1 LSEPSLDPQAQ
12 SLLDAAAASGLPPVF
27 SIPVSEARD
36 RMRAGFISDAPL
48 ESVQEVADLVVPA
61 PQGGIRTRLYR
72 PSDGVLPL
80 IVFFHGG
87 GWTLNDLDTH
97 DRVCRRL
104 ANSTEAVV
112 LSVDYRRSPE
122 FPYPAPIDDSYLVTV
137 WAIANADRL
146 HVDPARVCVAG
157 DSSGGT
163 NATVVALL
171 ARDRGL
177 PPLRYQVLL
186 YPVTDAPSMESP
198 SYREREVGYS
208 LGRAFMEWFWEQ
220 YTTPGLDLDDPYL
233 CPLRAQNLAGLP
245 PALIL
250 TAEFDPLRDEG
261 RRYAERLRDAGVDVE
276 YRNVENQM
284 HGFMMQTAVIDRAAV
299 EFDLVAASIRTA
311 LA

>member
-1 LSEPSLDPQAQ
+1 MSEPILDPQAQ
-12 SLLDAAAASGLPPVF
+12 ALLDAAVASGLPPVF
-27 SIPVSEARD
+27 TVSVSEARD
-36 RMRAGFISDAPL
+36 RMRAGFITDAPL
-48 ESVQEVADLVVPA
+48 ESVQHVADLLIPA
-61 PQGGIRTRLYR
+61 PQGGLMTRLYR
-72 PSDGVLPL
+72 PSEGILPL

-104 ANSTEAVV
+104 ANSTGAVV

-122 FPYPAPIDDSYLVTV
+122 FPYPAPIDDSYLATV
-137 WAIANADRL
+137 WASANSDEL
-146 HVDPARVCVAG
+146 QIDPQQVCVAG

-163 NATVVALL
+163 VATVVALL

-177 PPLRYQVLL
+177 PTLKYQVLL
-186 YPVTDAPSMESP
+186 YPVTDAPSTDSP
-198 SYREREVGYS
+198 SYREREAGYS

-220 YTTPGLDLDDPYL
+220 YTTPDLHLDDPYL
-233 CPLRAQNLAGLP
+233 CPLRAQDLSDLP
-245 PALIL
+245 PALVV

-261 RRYAERLRDAGVDVE
+261 RRYAERLREAGVEVE

-284 HGFMMQTAVIDRAAV
+284 HGFIMQTAVIDRASE
-299 EFDLVAASIRTA
+299 EFDRVAGSIRAA